1 MNITVANYAKDYILL
16 SAMMLIVIY
25 LLFETLL
32 AWSRDV
38 MIVCGISVRYFM
50 MMNTFKLYNDMN
62 SNELAM
68 MAYYL
73 FHQHDFSRKLF
84 LNFKTSMKQK
94 GIRIKVMRVDER
106 KGFRP

>member
-1 MNITVANYAKDYILL
+1 
-16 SAMMLIVIY
+16 
-25 LLFETLL
+25 
-32 AWSRDV
+32 
-38 MIVCGISVRYFM
+38 M

-73 FHQHDFSRKLF
+73 LHQHDFSRKLF

-94 GIRIKVMRVDER
+94 GIRIKIMRVDER